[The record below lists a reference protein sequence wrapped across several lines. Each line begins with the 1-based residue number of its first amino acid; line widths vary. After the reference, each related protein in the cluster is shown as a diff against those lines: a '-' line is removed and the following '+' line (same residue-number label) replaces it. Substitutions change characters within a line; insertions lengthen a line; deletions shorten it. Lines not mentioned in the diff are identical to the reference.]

1 MMRNENRNVSDPFG
15 NQLPKGLNVDEVVTL
30 GEHGAKV
37 AVVQEHRNG

>member
-1 MMRNENRNVSDPFG
+1 MSLTPLARLLFIAH
-15 NQLPKGLNVDEVVTL
+15 QLPKGLNVDEVVTL